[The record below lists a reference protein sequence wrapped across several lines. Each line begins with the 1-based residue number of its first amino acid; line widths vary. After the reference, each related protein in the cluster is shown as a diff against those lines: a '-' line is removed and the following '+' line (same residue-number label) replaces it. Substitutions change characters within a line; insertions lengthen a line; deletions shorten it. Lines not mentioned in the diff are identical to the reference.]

1 MKLGMQFKQLKGF
14 GLIEL
19 MIVVAIVGIVTTVAA
34 PAISTWIA
42 DTRTRSVTEALQNGI
57 RLAQAEAVRRGVQVQ
72 FALTNDT
79 PTTAGVTTSGTGR
92 NWVVQALLVTPPNTV
107 DTTNGF
113 VQGAPLGAVSA
124 ASLVSGPSEI
134 TFNSFGRM
142 VAPSNAVTYTLS
154 NPQGSHNLN
163 IQVSITGK
171 VRMCDPNKTLSA
183 LNPDGC
189 L

>member
-1 MKLGMQFKQLKGF
+1 MKLEMRLKQLKGF

-19 MIVVAIVGIVTTVAA
+19 MIVVAIIGIVAAVAA
-34 PAISTWIA
+34 PNISTWIA
-42 DTRTRSVTEALQNGI
+42 DTRTRSVTEALQAGI

-72 FALTNDT
+72 FALTDDA
-79 PTTAGVTTSGTGR
+79 PTAAGVNTSGTGR
-92 NWVVQALLVTPPNTV
+92 NWVVQTLLRTPPNTV

-113 VQGAPLGAVSA
+113 VQGAPLGTVSA
-124 ASLVSGPSEI
+124 TSLVSGPSTI

-142 VAPSNAVTYTLS
+142 VAPGNAVTYILS
-154 NPQGSHNLN
+154 NPQGSRNLN

-183 LNPDGC
+183 SNPDGC
-189 L
+189 